1 MDQVKSFCIN
11 VIHHVYNIFF
21 STGSNFSVSSLA
33 VALLIAAAF
42 ISFGRLKRRGD
53 LPLPVLARALFP
65 RRILRHR
72 SVRLDLGYFFFNSFV
87 YGGTFGLAG
96 VSYQFL
102 TNGLLQGLIAVAG
115 PVTPSPLPEIAQRA
129 IVTVM
134 LFLAY
139 ELGYW
144 IDHYLKHRVPALWEL
159 HKVHH
164 TAEVLT
170 PLTTFRMHPL
180 DLLVFGQILAVTA
193 ATANGVTAY
202 LFGDT
207 TYQYALA
214 GTNIILI
221 VFIHL
226 YVHLQHTHVWIAFR
240 GVLGR
245 IFLSPAHHQIHH
257 SANPLHFNTN
267 LGSCLAVWD
276 WLFGTLHIPAKTREK
291 LTFGVKPVQADT
303 HTITG
308 EFIAPFGRAFAVT
321 FGRMRRR
328 RPEQSSPSP
337 SADPAF

>member
-1 MDQVKSFCIN
+1 MDQVKSFCLDLS
-11 VIHHVYNIFF
+11 HHAYNIFF

-33 VALLIAAAF
+33 AALLIAAAF
-42 ISFGRLKRRGD
+42 ISIGRLKKRGE
-53 LPLPVLARALFP
+53 LPLPVLWRALFP
-65 RRILRHR
+65 RRIVRHR

-87 YGGTFGLAG
+87 YGITFGLAG

-102 TNGLLQGLIAVAG
+102 TNGLVQGLTAVAG
-115 PVTPSPLPEIAQRA
+115 PMAPSALPEIVQRS
-129 IVTVM
+129 IVTVV

-144 IDHYLKHRVPALWEL
+144 TDHYLKHRVPVLWEL

-180 DLLVFGQILAVTA
+180 DLVVFGQILAVTA
-193 ATANGVTAY
+193 AIANGLVAY

-257 SANPLHFNTN
+257 STNPDHFNRN

-276 WLFGTLHIPAKTREK
+276 WLFGTLHIPAKSREK
-291 LTFGVKPVQADT
+291 IVFGVEPVQDDV

-308 EFIAPFGRAFAVT
+308 EFIKPIGRAFTVM
-321 FGRMRRR
+321 FGWLRRR
-328 RPEQSSPSP
+328 RPTEAEPSV
-337 SADPAF
+337 DPAF